1 MTDDDR
7 DREKLRLECR
17 EDLAALRSSELPER
31 AFRLLEKLTDRLDRL
46 ETGSFTQEER
56 PTEPQHGR
64 VRKASGAIPAFRAE
78 TVIAELEKGKNN
90 E

>member
-7 DREKLRLECR
+7 DREKMRLECR
-17 EDLAALRSSELPER
+17 EDLAIMRSSDLPER
-31 AFRLLEKLTDRLDRL
+31 VYRFLEKIADRMDRL

-56 PTEPQHGR
+56 PTEPQQGR
-64 VRKASGAIPAFRAE
+64 ARKVSGAMPAFRAE